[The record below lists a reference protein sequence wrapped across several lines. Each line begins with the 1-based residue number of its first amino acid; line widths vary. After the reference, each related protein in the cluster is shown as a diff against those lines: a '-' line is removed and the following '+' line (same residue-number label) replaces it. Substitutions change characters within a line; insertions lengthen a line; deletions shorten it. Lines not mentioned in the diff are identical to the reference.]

1 MAVFAKRT
9 GGKEKTPLSDAA
21 EAAKKALD
29 TIQSE
34 MLEAAKKILVENIHD
49 ATTYEEF
56 KAVLGVK
63 DDALRGGGFVRSPWC
78 GKTSCED
85 AVKEDTGADI
95 RVIPD
100 DESVQNGSKCVYCG
114 EPAVHVPLFARGY

>member
-1 MAVFAKRT
+1 
-9 GGKEKTPLSDAA
+9 
-21 EAAKKALD
+21 
-29 TIQSE
+29 

-85 AVKEDTGADI
+85 AVKEDTGA
-95 RVIPD
+95 
-100 DESVQNGSKCVYCG
+100 CVYCG